1 MHAKRLQ
8 VWPLLP
14 APVGQ
19 QKRRRIVDYFY
30 ALCWFTTLC
39 VFAHSPLL
47 LCLHRA
53 KTDNILT
60 IVYPISAVSV
70 VFTCLVMSGT
80 ALRDL
85 NTLPAS
91 ERKNESSTKGSFTKP
106 QIEHGNLEGK
116 HRENTVALVGTPTN
130 GDESVKSGAE
140 AGNSEVEYIESEN
153 LNDVE
158 DVDENIKTLL
168 AGLDS
173 KDWVLVCEALN
184 NVRRLSIFHK
194 EAMLSLVENVIPLIV
209 KSLKSPRSA
218 VCKTAIMTSADI
230 FSAYNDHIIDSL
242 DPLLVQLLLKSSQ
255 DKRFVCEAAE
265 RALISMTTWI
275 SPILLLPKLQPYLKN
290 RNPRI
295 RAKASMCF
303 CRSVPRLGMEG
314 IKAYGI
320 DTLIQIAAS
329 QLSDQLPE
337 SREAARTLLLE
348 LQTVYEKYHVPR
360 ETMVPE
366 ESEMASWENFCQ
378 SKLSP
383 LSAQAVLRV
392 TNVAREGLVL
402 GS

>member
-1 MHAKRLQ
+1 M
-8 VWPLLP
+8 
-14 APVGQ
+14 
-19 QKRRRIVDYFY
+19 
-30 ALCWFTTLC
+30 
-39 VFAHSPLL
+39 
-47 LCLHRA
+47 
-53 KTDNILT
+53 
-60 IVYPISAVSV
+60 
-70 VFTCLVMSGT
+70 MSEK

-85 NTLPAS
+85 NMLQVP
-91 ERKNESSTKGSFTKP
+91 ERKIESSSKGSFPKP
-106 QIEHGNLEGK
+106 H
-116 HRENTVALVGTPTN
+116 VAKNSASLVETPIN
-130 GDESVKSGAE
+130 GDETMNVGTE
-140 AGNSEVEYIESEN
+140 RGNSEVEYIESMN

-158 DVDENIKTLL
+158 DVDMNLKTLL
-168 AGLDS
+168 AELDS
-173 KDWVLVCEALN
+173 KDWVSVCEALN

-194 EAMLSLVENVIPLIV
+194 EAMFDMLGNVISLIV
-209 KSLKSPRSA
+209 KSLKNPRSA

-230 FSAYNDHIIDSL
+230 FNAYGDSIIDSL
-242 DPLLVQLLLKSSQ
+242 DPLLGQLLLKSSQ

-265 RALISMTTWI
+265 RALKAMTTWV

-303 CRSVPRLGMEG
+303 CRSVPQLGVEG

-320 DTLIQIAAS
+320 DKLIQIAAS

-348 LQTVYEKYHVPR
+348 LQTVYEKSHVPAPSN
-360 ETMVPE
+360 V
-366 ESEMASWENFCQ
+366 SEDTEMCSWEHFCH

-392 TNVAREGLVL
+392 TNIAREGLVL